1 MFKSLF
7 NWKVLIN
14 LLLSIALF
22 VGLIWLTFRWLE
34 YYTDHG
40 QEIPVPNVMN
50 MTAQD
55 AVKVLEDAGL
65 KYKIDSFNYD
75 PKYKPYQV
83 LKVYPL
89 PHSRVKPEAMI
100 QVMVNPKTWAPVA
113 IPDVINKYSVLAFH
127 RLEQVGLKV
136 GDTIY
141 EPSIQRD
148 AVLRILFKG
157 NPIKPMTKVPRFS
170 VVDVVIGSGPMRNIS
185 IPNVVGLTVKEA
197 RAVIAR
203 SMFEVGLVE
212 HEDGSKDESDIIY
225 YQDPASGDVRDQG
238 MQMDLWASKRT
249 PAELRSK
256 IEELNSIYRMKVD
269 TGLPPVQYQEVP
281 AYHEPTYQE
290 PPMPA
295 SPRKESPKPSTEA
308 PKTEAPKSTV
318 KTSGS
323 VSEGNKSRSTASN
336 TGTPNN
342 VTSGNRPAATATQK
356 TAEKPKAKK
365 VVID

>member
-1 MFKSLF
+1 MLKSLF
-7 NWKVLIN
+7 HWKVLIN

-34 YYTDHG
+34 YYTNHG
-40 QEIPVPNVMN
+40 QEIPVPNIMN

-89 PHSRVKPEAMI
+89 PYSRVKPEALI

-113 IPDVINKYSVLAFH
+113 VPDVINKYSVLAFQ

-141 EPSIQRD
+141 EPSIQKD
-148 AVLRILFKG
+148 AILRILFKG
-157 NPIKPMTKVPRFS
+157 NPVKPMTKVPRFS

-225 YQDPASGDVRDQG
+225 YQDPAAGDVRDQG

-249 PAELRSK
+249 PAELRAK
-256 IEELNSIYRMKVD
+256 IEELNSVYRMKVD
-269 TGLPPVQYQEVP
+269 TGLPPIQYQEVP
-281 AYHEPTYQE
+281 AYHEPAYEE
-290 PPMPA
+290 PQVPA
-295 SPRKESPKPSTEA
+295 PPKRESPKPSSSEPQKTDAQKSTGKTTVSASEGA
-308 PKTEAPKSTV
+308 KPKTT
-318 KTSGS
+318 TS
-323 VSEGNKSRSTASN
+323 NLANRN
-336 TGTPNN
+336 TGSNN
-342 VTSGNRPAATATQK
+342 KPATSNQK

-365 VVID
+365 VVVE

>member
-1 MFKSLF
+1 MLKSLF
-7 NWKVLIN
+7 HWKVLIN
-14 LLLSIALF
+14 LLLSITLF

-89 PHSRVKPEAMI
+89 PHSRVKPEALI
-100 QVMVNPKTWAPVA
+100 QIMVNPKTWAPVA
-113 IPDVINKYSVLAFH
+113 VPDVINKYSVLAFH

-170 VVDVVIGSGPMRNIS
+170 VVDVVIGSGPLRNIS

-225 YQDPASGDVRDQG
+225 YQDPAAGDVRDQG

-249 PAELRSK
+249 PAELRAK

-281 AYHEPTYQE
+281 AYHEPAYEE
-290 PPMPA
+290 PQIPVAPK
-295 SPRKESPKPSTEA
+295 RESPKPSSETQ
-308 PKTEAPKSTV
+308 KTETQKTAGKTTV
-318 KTSGS
+318 SANEGTKQKTTTSNMSNG
-323 VSEGNKSRSTASN
+323 N
-336 TGTPNN
+336 TGSNN
-342 VTSGNRPAATATQK
+342 KPAASTQK

-365 VVID
+365 VVVE